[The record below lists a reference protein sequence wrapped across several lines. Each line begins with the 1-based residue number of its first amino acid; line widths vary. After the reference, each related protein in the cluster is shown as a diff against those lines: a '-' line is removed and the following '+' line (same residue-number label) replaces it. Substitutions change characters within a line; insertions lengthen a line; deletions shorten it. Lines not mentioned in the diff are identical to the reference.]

1 MTNEQRGWGIWLK
14 DEREWATLPPRLRK
28 PSPHNTDLNDAIVGV
43 MRKLVAQGHD
53 PELKRIDRQTLLAM
67 RKDAKQ

>member
-1 MTNEQRGWGIWLK
+1 MTNEKRCWGIWLR

-28 PSPHNTDLNDAIVGV
+28 PSPFNSDLNDALVGV
-43 MRKLVAQGHD
+43 MRGLVAQGHE

-67 RKDAKQ
+67 RKDSQ